1 MNWNQLTHVLNL
13 VINCTEISPIESLMV
28 IIKILLFSVII
39 PIQSS
44 TVIIQIQSSTEIIQI
59 QSATEIIQIQSS
71 TEIIQIQSANCSQL
85 TACCPQ
91 AVNPPACT
99 SALTLPGTG
108 TALARDNTNPSAKT
122 TGVITTS
129 PPSLLDKCNSQIDN
143 YLSKGNYIKI
153 TLTFRRLDPN

>member
-28 IIKILLFSVII
+28 IIKIQLFSVII
-39 PIQSS
+39 LIQSS
-44 TVIIQIQSSTEIIQI
+44 TVISQIQSSTEIIEI
-59 QSATEIIQIQSS
+59 QSAS
-71 TEIIQIQSANCSQL
+71 CSQL